1 MEIHFLQTKNIY
13 VYIYAHI
20 KRNKYFNNNFFSLFY
35 AQSFDKF

>member
-1 MEIHFLQTKNIY
+1 MEIFYKQRIY
-13 VYIYAHI
+13 MYIYIYAYV